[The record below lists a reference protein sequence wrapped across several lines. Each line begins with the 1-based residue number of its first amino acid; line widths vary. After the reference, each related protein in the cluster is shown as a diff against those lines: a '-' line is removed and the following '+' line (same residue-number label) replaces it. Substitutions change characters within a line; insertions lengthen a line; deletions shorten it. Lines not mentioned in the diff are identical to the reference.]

1 MRLATLRRSRHDA
14 PLPGVHGV
22 ARVGQDIAALAR
34 RTRPGDIAVVEH
46 LDLDAASARLLVG
59 AGVGA
64 VVNAAPSTSGR
75 YPNLGPRVLVGAGV
89 PVLDRIGPEIM
100 RVVGDGDRLRLDGDT
115 LFRGNEVVGRGDRL
129 STESVFLT
137 TERAKTGFGLQ
148 LEAFAAN
155 TVEHLRQ
162 ERDLLLDGEGVP
174 EVATALA
181 GRPVVVVCGGP
192 GWEDDLARLRPWM
205 RTARPVLVGVDDGA
219 DALLSVGLRPDMVIG
234 NPDLVTEGALLCGAE
249 VVVHADREGRTP
261 GLARADQL
269 GVPAVVFPVRGSSED
284 AALLLVDSHDASLI
298 VGVGTHAALAEFVDR
313 GRADMAG
320 TFLTRLKV
328 GTRLVD
334 ATSVATVYRRPASTW
349 PLWALVLLLLA
360 GAIAVAVLAGDATPV
375 GQWRE
380 SLVDALTRLAG
391 GEGR

>member
-1 MRLATLRRSRHDA
+1 MRLATLRRSRRDA

-22 ARVGQDIAALAR
+22 ARVGPDIAGLAR

-46 LDLDAASARLLVG
+46 LDLDAASARLLV
-59 AGVGA
+59 AARVGA

-75 YPNLGPRVLVGAGV
+75 YPNLGPQVLIEAGV

-115 LFRGNEVVGRGDRL
+115 LFRGDEVVGRGDRL
-129 STESVFLT
+129 SIESVFLT
-137 TERAKTGFGLQ
+137 MERARTGFGLQ

-181 GRPVVVVCGGP
+181 GRPVVVVSGGH

-205 RTARPVLVGVDDGA
+205 RTARPVLVGVDEGA
-219 DALLSVGLRPDMVIG
+219 DALLSVGLRPDMIIG

-249 VVVHADREGRTP
+249 VVVHADREGRAP
-261 GLARADQL
+261 GLARADQH

-284 AALLLVDSHDASLI
+284 AALLLVHAHDASLI
-298 VGVGTHAALAEFVDR
+298 VGVGSHAALAEFVDR

-349 PLWALVLLLLA
+349 PLWVLVLLLLA
-360 GAIAVAVLAGDATPV
+360 GAATVAVLAGDATPV
-375 GQWRE
+375 GQWRD
-380 SLVDALTRLAG
+380 SLVDAVTRLLG
-391 GEGR
+391 GRGQ

>member
-22 ARVGQDIAALAR
+22 ARVGPDVAQLVR

-46 LDLDAASARLLVG
+46 LDLDAASARLLV
-59 AGVGA
+59 AAQVGA

-75 YPNLGPRVLVGAGV
+75 YPNLGPQVLVDAGV

-115 LFRGNEVVGRGDRL
+115 LFRGDDVVGRGDRL
-129 STESVFLT
+129 SIESVFLT
-137 TERAKTGFGLQ
+137 TERARTGFGLQ

-181 GRPVVVVCGGP
+181 GRPVVVVSGGH

-219 DALLSVGLRPDMVIG
+219 DALLSVGLQPDMIIG
-234 NPDLVTEGALLCGAE
+234 NPDLVTEGVLLCGAE
-249 VVVHADREGRTP
+249 VVVRADRDGRAP
-261 GLARADQL
+261 GLARAEQH
-269 GVPAVVFPVRGSSED
+269 GVRAVVFPVRGSSED
-284 AALLLVDSHDASLI
+284 AALLLVHSHDASLI
-298 VGVGTHAALAEFVDR
+298 VGVGSHAPLAEFVDR

-334 ATSVATVYRRPASTW
+334 ATSVATVYRRPTPMW
-349 PLWALVLLLLA
+349 PLWVLVLLLLA
-360 GAIAVAVLAGDATPV
+360 GAVTVGVLAGDATPV
-375 GQWRE
+375 GQWRD
-380 SLVDALTRLAG
+380 SLVDAVTGLLG
-391 GEGR
+391 GKAR

>member
-1 MRLATLRRSRHDA
+1 MRLATLRRSRQDA
-14 PLPGVHGV
+14 LLPGVHGV
-22 ARVGQDIAALAR
+22 ARVGQDIATLTR

-75 YPNLGPRVLVGAGV
+75 YPNLGPQVLVEAGV

-349 PLWALVLLLLA
+349 PLWALVVLLLA

-380 SLVDALTRLAG
+380 SLVDALTGLLG